1 MHVGLLIYGDINSQS
16 GGYLYD
22 RQLVSSLQ
30 RQGDRVDIINLP
42 QRGYAGNLI
51 ARGIPA
57 EFSGC
62 QADILIQDELVYPR
76 FYNCNTALKARL
88 NCPIVSL
95 VHLLDS
101 SRPQP
106 RLRRLLA
113 TRVERRYLN
122 SVDGLIFNSRN
133 TRQKISALL
142 AGEMPPNIIAVPAAD
157 HLVPSGPL
165 PAAAHSVNRKS
176 LQLKIL
182 YVGNV
187 ISQKGLHVLLQAL
200 ERMDR
205 GHFRL
210 TVAGRL
216 DMEPVYVKQIRRQI
230 IRSHLGQSIQFRGPL
245 NTAELTA
252 CYLENDVLVLP
263 SMNEAYGIVY
273 IEAQGF
279 GLPVIGTLAGGAVE
293 IIQHGENGYLIDPG
307 NSKTLAELLTALNND
322 RDLLKLMGSKARSY
336 YQRHPTW
343 DESCAKIRD
352 FLIRTMQQRDRH
364 S

>member
-22 RQLVSSLQ
+22 RQLVASLQ
-30 RQGDRVDIINLP
+30 RQGDRVDIISLS
-42 QRGYAGNLI
+42 QGGYAGNLI
-51 ARGIPA
+51 ARSIPA
-57 EFSGC
+57 ELSGC
-62 QADILIQDELVYPR
+62 QLDILIQDELVYPR
-76 FYNCNTALKARL
+76 VYNINAALKSRL

-106 RLRRLLA
+106 WSRRLLA
-113 TRVERRYLN
+113 AWAEHRYLN
-122 SVDGLIFNSRN
+122 SVDGLILNSRN
-133 TRQKISALL
+133 TQQKVSELL
-142 AGEMPPNIIAVPAAD
+142 AGDIPSNTIAVPAAD
-157 HLVPSGPL
+157 HLVPSAPL
-165 PAAAHSVNRKS
+165 PAAAHSVNQKS
-176 LQLKIL
+176 PQLKIL

-187 ISQKGLHVLLQAL
+187 ISQKGLHVLLEAL

-205 GHFRL
+205 GSFRL

-230 IRSHLGQSIQFRGPL
+230 TRSHSGQSIQFSGPL
-245 NTAELTA
+245 NSTELTA
-252 CYLENDVLVLP
+252 CYLENEILVLP
-263 SMNEAYGIVY
+263 SVNEAYGIVY

-293 IIQHGENGYLIDPG
+293 IIQHGENGYLIEPG
-307 NSKTLAELLTALNND
+307 DSKTLSELLTALNYD
-322 RDLLKLMGSKARSY
+322 RDLLKLMGGNARSY
-336 YQRHPTW
+336 FQQHPTW
-343 DESCAKIRD
+343 DDSCAKIRN
-352 FLIRTMQQRDRH
+352 FLISTMQKRDRQ